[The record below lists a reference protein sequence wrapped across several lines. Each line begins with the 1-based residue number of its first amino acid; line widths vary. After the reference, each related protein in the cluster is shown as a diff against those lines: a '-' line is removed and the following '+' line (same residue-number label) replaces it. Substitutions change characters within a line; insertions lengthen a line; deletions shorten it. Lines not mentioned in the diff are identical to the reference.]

1 MPGPLLPSTFS
12 RSLMCC
18 RLQPVSSRL
27 RSDSCWDESSLV
39 WTFLRSFGLPETQQE
54 AVFPISAL
62 LSASGPEEGGSW
74 NQPLEPTA
82 HPTPPRRSRRSQ
94 RCPERM
100 TRVRVAASSRVAPAF
115 CVHGEA
121 AGTSPGMDRV
131 TSTGGPV
138 VVCRSLLDP
147 LRQTWRSGTHPAPCT
162 DEMDPGSSW
171 IGVRAIDRRG
181 GGQIPETVPVHAS
194 V

>member
-1 MPGPLLPSTFS
+1 MEGFLKSSQQKSTNARTPGPLLPSTFS

-100 TRVRVAASSRVAPAF
+100 TRVGVAASSLGLTGLSV
-115 CVHGEA
+115 
-121 AGTSPGMDRV
+121 
-131 TSTGGPV
+131 STGRQRGRLPGWTVSLPPVGQSLCAGP
-138 VVCRSLLDP
+138 C
-147 LRQTWRSGTHPAPCT
+147 
-162 DEMDPGSSW
+162 W
-171 IGVRAIDRRG
+171 IRYG
-181 GGQIPETVPVHAS
+181 
-194 V
+194 